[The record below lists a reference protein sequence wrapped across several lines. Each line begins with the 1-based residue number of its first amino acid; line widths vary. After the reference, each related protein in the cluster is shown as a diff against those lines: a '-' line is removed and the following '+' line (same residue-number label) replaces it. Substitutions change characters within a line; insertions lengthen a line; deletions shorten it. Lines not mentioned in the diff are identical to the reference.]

1 MDESIVSVEKLER
14 NFTAMSYVILALVAT
29 IIGAVVGIGGGLIMR
44 PMLGI
49 MGVAKD
55 LASFTSAIAVFFMAI
70 SNLITHHR
78 RGTKIELKGTIPLA
92 IGSIIGGFSGGALL
106 KLVSSEAIN
115 IGYIFVLILILV
127 AVLGRPYLKPFKVKN
142 PIAQMAIGLVTGSL
156 SGLFGIGGGPLQ
168 VAALL
173 LFFNMPAKE
182 AAVQSVLITLLTTS
196 AALLRYTMDGY
207 ASFSIAMYMVP
218 AAIIGGLLGSIF
230 NRKFSNRVITII
242 FCAVIA
248 IMLVMQVVA
257 VV

>member
-1 MDESIVSVEKLER
+1 MPYI
-14 NFTAMSYVILALVAT
+14 ILALVAT

-92 IGSIIGGFSGGALL
+92 IGSIIGGFSGGALV
-106 KLVSSEAIN
+106 KIVSTEAIN